1 MAFVDAHFGFLPAL
15 ISRLEMQITLFEA
28 HEIFSDA
35 EAKLR
40 TVPESVGVS
49 TSVQAKLSSLVGNN
63 VGLKKIRAITA
74 IQGETTVSLGDSQFT
89 PQEIAVFK
97 FARVVTCAV
106 ERSFSQYTAFL
117 RDNRHAL
124 QVENLTAHLVVM
136 CNSDK

>member
-1 MAFVDAHFGFLPAL
+1 
-15 ISRLEMQITLFEA
+15 MQITLFEA
-28 HEIFSDA
+28 LEIFSDA

-40 TVPESVGVS
+40 TVPESVGVG
-49 TSVQAKLSSLVGNN
+49 TAVQAKLSSLVGKN
-63 VGLKKIRAITA
+63 VGLKKIRAIA
-74 IQGETTVSLGDSQFT
+74 VIQGDTTVSLGDSQFT

-97 FARVVTCAV
+97 FAQVVTCAV
-106 ERSFSQYTAFL
+106 ERSFSQYKAFL